1 MRIFNKMKKAMLVLA
16 ASLFCTSAVFAE
28 TVSLTA
34 DMFKSWDS
42 ATEPTTS
49 SAANGACVL
58 NESTGLPY
66 GDGNVYYLNY
76 ADLSDYTKL
85 IVTVSE
91 GTPRFLFNRAVDQG
105 AYNSDESQS
114 LLLEIPKKGEWT
126 DRFWTSEGNVYVV
139 NLAKIVEEKGYAR
152 LNCIKGANWANVTVT
167 SMELVTFDL
176 AAFDQAV
183 ADAEAFKAQLVADAI
198 MDEETI
204 QMANEEIDAAIVYAQ
219 EGIDE
224 ATSQED
230 VDIAVNMLVETVEF
244 FKSNY
249 EAQKVMANIQKAR
262 AAGEETLA
270 KYPGYTDEAG
280 LVDALMNLPMR
291 TMGYTVEQL
300 QAAIDAVYAA
310 IELFEKEN
318 GPLASGNYYLKNVA
332 SGKFLVGGNSW
343 GTFATLGEHA
353 EDLGLTLLENGKYTI
368 DTRLSNGGDSHY
380 LNDGGWMD
388 AGATGW
394 NLIKQSTGVYAL
406 TVDGTNYIGWD
417 GVNSAAV
424 LNLTDPTNAN
434 AQWQVVTK
442 EDLIAELAEAT
453 AAKPMDATFF
463 VQDPNFGRNNTRS
476 SAWNGGPVKGGEA
489 SNFCAERWNANFDI
503 YQDLTGLPNGY
514 YKVSIQ
520 GFYRAGWGGSTDLTC
535 NTTFYAGNESV
546 ELMNIVSEAG
556 NSAIGGNTSNVEGYG
571 LVPNDMTSASN
582 AFTAGLYKNK
592 DLVVEVTDGTLRIGV
607 KKETLIEGDWT
618 IFDNVELAYYGEEA
632 PAALMEG
639 TYYMKNVASGKFLT
653 IGMAWGTQA
662 TLGTYGFDVDVKY
675 VGNGK
680 YSIDTKVSNGENHW
694 LGVDGYMDQPYADWT
709 IVKAGDN
716 YAIYRDTDN
725 GQEYLVHDATT
736 TAVLKKITEASDVNA
751 QWQFVTR
758 DVFEAPLAKASIA
771 NPVDATFFIQGQN
784 FNGVMDITRYG
795 AWQGGPTIGGRENNR
810 CAEKWNTNFDVYQN
824 LTNLL
829 NGYYT
834 VTIQGFYRAGWGGT
848 TDMTQN
854 AYLYAGDA
862 STPLMSINEEAG
874 NSAFAGGTSDVP
886 GYGLVPNDMNCAS
899 DAFSAGLYANNR
911 VVAQVTDGTL
921 RIGVKKNVLIGG
933 DWTIFDNVMLT
944 YYGSEDPTS
953 LFEAI
958 DSLKTLLDEVNEW
971 VATLDATNEMEAQV
985 IAQVEQGLMPAAQ
998 AVLAQPT
1005 SVAQVEEMITSVSQF
1020 LLMAQT
1026 TIAQNKAMEAMQFKA
1041 SYKNPVDNA
1050 GFEEAYNE
1058 IFVIA
1063 NGLATGTY
1071 TWADVEAAI
1080 VKMNAARKEFIYENL
1095 PAPTVAVVAVQAG
1108 NRVVAVKNELEGV
1121 RTYYKT
1127 EADAEF
1133 KVYVAPFHISE
1144 TTTVWGYSEYVDA
1157 NQVVYTSDVME
1168 QEVEAGSI
1176 IALNAPTIGI
1186 ESIFAEIEEEL
1197 TTDIF
1202 KTWDGTGAD
1211 AQPTADAVYPEMHVG
1226 ETLGAGA
1233 MVYGLS
1239 TVYYLSYADL
1249 TGYAKIVFEGTPG
1262 VQLRVL
1268 MNRLVNEGQVA
1279 DGNLI
1284 EKNPVIGEDGYAVVD
1299 LTGMEFVH
1307 LNAIKTGWGSAEG
1320 TIASI
1325 SLVKLEDEASEF
1337 NCVITSD
1344 QSAIINKYGITPE
1357 ETITYDFFPWIES
1370 DGECAKVPSISGT
1383 LTSGEALNG
1392 LSSGLLIVKVAAYGF
1407 ESAVTTKYLGASEEW
1422 EGGDAFVTDIDE
1434 VEAKEVKEI
1443 KFYTLSGV
1451 EIEEPTTGIYIQR
1464 ILFTDGTVKTIKVAG
1479 K

>member
-66 GDGNVYYLNY
+66 GDGGVYYLNY

-126 DRFWTSEGNVYVV
+126 DRFWTSEGNVYTVD
-139 NLAKIVEEKGYAR
+139 LAKIVEEKGYAR

-167 SMELVTFDL
+167 SMELV
-176 AAFDQAV
+176 
-183 ADAEAFKAQLVADAI
+183 K
-198 MDEETI
+198 
-204 QMANEEIDAAIVYAQ
+204 
-219 EGIDE
+219 
-224 ATSQED
+224 
-230 VDIAVNMLVETVEF
+230 
-244 FKSNY
+244 
-249 EAQKVMANIQKAR
+249 
-262 AAGEETLA
+262 
-270 KYPGYTDEAG
+270 
-280 LVDALMNLPMR
+280 
-291 TMGYTVEQL
+291 
-300 QAAIDAVYAA
+300 
-310 IELFEKEN
+310 
-318 GPLASGNYYLKNVA
+318 PLADGTYYMKNVGA
-332 SGKFLVGGNSW
+332 NKYLTIGNDW
-343 GTFATLGEHA
+343 GTRASLGNH
-353 EDLGLTLLENGKYTI
+353 GLDIDVKAVGKGKYTF
-368 DTRLSNGGDSHY
+368 DT
-380 LNDGGWMD
+380 
-388 AGATGW
+388 
-394 NLIKQSTGVYAL
+394 KVSTGNHWLGVDGYMDQAIAEWMVVEAGENYAL
-406 TVDGTNYIGWD
+406 TLDGTKYFGFD
-417 GVNSAAV
+417 GTTTATTKE
-424 LNLTDPTNAN
+424 LTDPTHVN
-434 AQWQVVTK
+434 AQWQFITR
-442 EDLIAELAEAT
+442 EEFEA
-453 AAKPMDATFF
+453 ALNDASDVNPVDATFF
-463 VQDPNFGRNNTRS
+463 ISGQNFNNIDDHRNA
-476 SAWNGGPVKGGEA
+476 AWQGGPTIGGDA
-489 SNFCAERWNANFDI
+489 ANKCAERWNTNFDI

-514 YKVSIQ
+514 YVLTVQ
-520 GFYRAGWGGSTDLTC
+520 AFYRAGGNANVVANQGQQNALLYANDV
-535 NTTFYAGNESV
+535 TTPIMSILADAGKEGMPNDV
-546 ELMNIVSEAG
+546 NI
-556 NSAIGGNTSNVEGYG
+556 EGYG
-571 LVPNDMTSASN
+571 QVPNNMGTASR
-582 AFTAGLYKNK
+582 AFSAGLYSGNK
-592 DLVVEVTDGTLRIGV
+592 LVVQVTDGTLRIGI
-607 KKETLIEGDWT
+607 KKETTIGDDWA
-618 IFDNVELAYYGEEA
+618 IFDNFELKYYGTQA
-632 PAALMEG
+632 PPMIEDG
-639 TYYMKNVASGKFLT
+639 TYYMKNVASGKYLT

-725 GQEYLVHDATT
+725 GQEYLSHDAST
-736 TAVLKKITEASDVNA
+736 TAVLKKITDANDVNA

-784 FNGVMDITRYG
+784 FNSHMDRDRYG
-795 AWQGGPTIGGRENNR
+795 AWQGGPDIGGRENNR
-810 CAEKWNTNFDVYQN
+810 CAEKWNTNFDIYQN
-824 LTNLL
+824 LTNLP

-874 NSAFAGGTSDVP
+874 NPAFAGGTSDVP

-899 DAFSAGLYANNR
+899 DAFSAGLYADNR

-1005 SVAQVEEMITSVSQF
+1005 SVVQVEEMITSVSQF

-1186 ESIFAEIEEEL
+1186 ESIFAEIEEGL

-1211 AQPTADAVYPEMHVG
+1211 AQLTADAVYPEMHVG